1 MLSKVN
7 VYCDGASRGNPGRS
21 SIGVVIYDSDM
32 NIIERYKE
40 FIGKNTNNFAEYS
53 SLIKALKLASKFT
66 DNEVNVFMDSELVVK
81 QLLGKYKVKQV
92 HLKILFDKVKINEK
106 LFSKVNY
113 KNVPREN
120 IYQQEADKLANEAL
134 DS

>member
-7 VYCDGASRGNPGRS
+7 VYCDGASRGNPGRA
-21 SIGVVIYDSDM
+21 SIGVVVYDENM
-32 NIIERYKE
+32 NILESYKE

-53 SLIKALKLASKFT
+53 SLIKALSLASKYT
-66 DNEVNVFMDSELVVK
+66 SIEVNVFMDSELVIK
-81 QLLGKYKVKQV
+81 QLLGKYKVKQP
-92 HLKILFDKVKINEK
+92 HLKILFDKVKINER

-120 IYQQEADKLANEAL
+120 IYQQEADRLANEAL
-134 DS
+134 D